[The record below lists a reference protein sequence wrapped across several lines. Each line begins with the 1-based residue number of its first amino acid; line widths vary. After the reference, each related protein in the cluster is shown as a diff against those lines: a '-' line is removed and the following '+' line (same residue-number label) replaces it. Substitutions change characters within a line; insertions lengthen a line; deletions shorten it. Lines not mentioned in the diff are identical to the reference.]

1 MYTLIDHKKKKL
13 TKYIDCYS
21 FFNSTNRYFRCIA
34 LHFQLLEYK
43 TKIDSCKVNGYTR
56 IAICNNNSSMTSL
69 LMHTV
74 AHFIRHSFK
83 PKTNN
88 LLIRKFSS
96 LEQRYTYRVVQTI
109 QMKLILLCVW
119 AEVAVL
125 GSTIT
130 ALKFKYEI

>member
-1 MYTLIDHKKKKL
+1 MISKFLQILDLQPRISKVFLTVDQHNLGKKVPFFSFFCTLYTLIDHKKKKL

-74 AHFIRHSFK
+74 AHFIRHSFL
-83 PKTNN
+83 PKANN
-88 LLIRKFSS
+88 HP
-96 LEQRYTYRVVQTI
+96 
-109 QMKLILLCVW
+109 
-119 AEVAVL
+119 
-125 GSTIT
+125 
-130 ALKFKYEI
+130 LK